1 MKTYRWQL
9 FKKRNRVK
17 PVNKPSKC
25 INKTLDNKDVSVP
38 ATQEKDD
45 INLQLGRCYARIEE
59 CQVEIRRLET
69 ALESI
74 EADLDEISD
83 ERQQYETLSAVYE
96 SLEKLNEIN
105 GNALFWSDLVKDE
118 EVDGQLNRLREQV
131 AFFERRINKVTDR
144 RDATLKS
151 IDDYKYEIEY
161 IADEIDDLKQQEEEA
176 RDEYI
181 VEREIESIP
190 YRVVVMPWTKQGEDE
205 KRFRKILL
213 LVLLYSI
220 LFGLLIPM
228 YEVPIPDRVEV
239 VEIPERLAKLLR
251 KEKPKPKPQPKK
263 ELKKLDDKK
272 KPTKEEQKKARD
284 KVKSKGVLA
293 FKNNFADLLD
303 DASLDKLGANANL
316 SDAGSTA
323 KRTRRSILTSQ
334 ARSTSGGI
342 SSSSVSRNVAGTGDK
357 IDAVGFSRVESAIGT
372 GAGEDRPLSDGPGPS
387 RTDEEIQIVF
397 DKYKAALYR
406 IYNRELRANPTLQGK
421 VVLRLTIQPNGSVS
435 LCKVE
440 STDLKSRKL
449 LANIVARVKRFNFG
463 AKADV
468 PSITILYPIDFL
480 PAS

>member
-1 MKTYRWQL
+1 M
-9 FKKRNRVK
+9 
-17 PVNKPSKC
+17 
-25 INKTLDNKDVSVP
+25 SVP
-38 ATQEKDD
+38 ATNVKDD

-228 YEVPIPDRVEV
+228 YEVPVPDRLEV
-239 VEIPERLAKLLR
+239 VEIPERLAKLIK

-272 KPTKEEQKKARD
+272 KPTKEEQKKARE
-284 KVKSKGVLA
+284 KVKTKGVLA

-323 KRTRRSILTSQ
+323 KRTRRSILTTQ
-334 ARSTSGGI
+334 ARSSSGGI
-342 SSSSVSRNVAGTGDK
+342 SSSAVSRNVAGTGDK

-372 GAGEDRPLSDGPGPS
+372 GVGDDRPLSDGPGPS

-440 STDLKSRKL
+440 STDMNSSKL

-468 PSITILYPIDFL
+468 PPVTILYPIDFL

>member
-1 MKTYRWQL
+1 M
-9 FKKRNRVK
+9 
-17 PVNKPSKC
+17 
-25 INKTLDNKDVSVP
+25 SVP
-38 ATQEKDD
+38 ATKVNDD
-45 INLQLGRCYARIEE
+45 VNLPLDRCYARIDE
-59 CQVEIRRLET
+59 CHVEIHRLET
-69 ALESI
+69 ALQSI
-74 EADLDEISD
+74 EAELDEISD
-83 ERQQYETLSAVYE
+83 ERQQYEALSAVCE
-96 SLEKLNEIN
+96 SLEKLNEID
-105 GNALFWSDLVKDE
+105 GNALFWSALVKDE
-118 EVDGQLNRLREQV
+118 EVDEQLNRLREQV
-131 AFFERRINKVTDR
+131 AYFEQRIRKVTDR

-151 IDDYKYEIEY
+151 IDEYKIELEY
-161 IADEIDDLKQQEEEA
+161 IADEIDYLKEQEEEA
-176 RDEYI
+176 KDEYI

-190 YRVVVMPWTKQGEDE
+190 YRVVVMPWTKRGEDE

-213 LVLLYSI
+213 LVLLYCV

-228 YEVPIPDRVEV
+228 YEVPVPDRLEV
-239 VEIPERLAKLLR
+239 VEVPERLAKLIK

-263 ELKKLDDKK
+263 ELKKLDEKK
-272 KPTKEEQKKARD
+272 KPTKEEQKKARE
-284 KVKSKGVLA
+284 KVKTKGVLA

-342 SSSSVSRNVAGTGDK
+342 SSSAVSRNVAGTGDK

-372 GAGEDRPLSDGPGPS
+372 GIGEDRPLSDGPGPS

-421 VVLRLTIQPNGSVS
+421 VVLRLKIEPNGSVS

-440 STDLKSRKL
+440 STDMDSSKL

-468 PSITILYPIDFL
+468 PPVTILYPIDFL

>member
-1 MKTYRWQL
+1 M
-9 FKKRNRVK
+9 
-17 PVNKPSKC
+17 
-25 INKTLDNKDVSVP
+25 SVP
-38 ATQEKDD
+38 ATNVKDD

-228 YEVPIPDRVEV
+228 YEVPVPDRLEV
-239 VEIPERLAKLLR
+239 VEIPERLAKLIK

-272 KPTKEEQKKARD
+272 KPTKEEQKKARE
-284 KVKSKGVLA
+284 KVKTKGVLA

-323 KRTRRSILTSQ
+323 KRTRRSILTTQ
-334 ARSTSGGI
+334 ARSSSGGI
-342 SSSSVSRNVAGTGDK
+342 SSSAVSRNVAGTGDK

-372 GAGEDRPLSDGPGPS
+372 GVGDDRPLSDGPGPS

-440 STDLKSRKL
+440 STDMKSRKL

-468 PSITILYPIDFL
+468 PPVTILYPIDFL

>member
-1 MKTYRWQL
+1 M
-9 FKKRNRVK
+9 
-17 PVNKPSKC
+17 
-25 INKTLDNKDVSVP
+25 SVP
-38 ATQEKDD
+38 ATKVNDD
-45 INLQLGRCYARIEE
+45 VNLPLDRCYARIDE
-59 CQVEIRRLET
+59 CHVEIHRLET
-69 ALESI
+69 ALQSI
-74 EADLDEISD
+74 EAELDEISD
-83 ERQQYETLSAVYE
+83 ERQQYEALSAVCE
-96 SLEKLNEIN
+96 SLEKLNEID
-105 GNALFWSDLVKDE
+105 GNALFWSALVKDE
-118 EVDGQLNRLREQV
+118 EVDEQLNRLREQV
-131 AFFERRINKVTDR
+131 AYFEQRIKKVTDR

-151 IDDYKYEIEY
+151 IDEYKIELEY
-161 IADEIDDLKQQEEEA
+161 IADEIDYLKEQEEEA
-176 RDEYI
+176 KDEYI

-190 YRVVVMPWTKQGEDE
+190 YRVVVMPWTKRGEDE

-213 LVLLYSI
+213 LVLLYCV

-228 YEVPIPDRVEV
+228 YEVPVPDRLEV
-239 VEIPERLAKLLR
+239 VEVPERLAKLIK

-263 ELKKLDDKK
+263 ELKKLDEKK
-272 KPTKEEQKKARD
+272 KPTKEEQKKARE
-284 KVKSKGVLA
+284 KVKTKGVLA

-342 SSSSVSRNVAGTGDK
+342 SSSAVSRNVAGTGDK

-372 GAGEDRPLSDGPGPS
+372 GVGEDRPLSDGPGPS

-421 VVLRLTIQPNGSVS
+421 VVLRLTIEPNGSVS

-440 STDLKSRKL
+440 STDMNSKQL

-468 PSITILYPIDFL
+468 PPVTILYPIDFL